1 MSTINHQELRE
12 LATAVQK
19 MSLHKSQPFC
29 VSLQPSD
36 ALALLDELEHARATA
51 PVIRLTLRHEIADFC
66 ATLGSPGEPE
76 TPEAMRQEL
85 LQLIDRVFDFFLNQ

>member
-12 LATAVQK
+12 LATAVQR

-36 ALALLDELEHARATA
+36 ALALLDELEHARTTA
-51 PVIRLTLRHEIADFC
+51 PAIHLTLRHEIADFC

-76 TPEAMRQEL
+76 TPEAMQQEL